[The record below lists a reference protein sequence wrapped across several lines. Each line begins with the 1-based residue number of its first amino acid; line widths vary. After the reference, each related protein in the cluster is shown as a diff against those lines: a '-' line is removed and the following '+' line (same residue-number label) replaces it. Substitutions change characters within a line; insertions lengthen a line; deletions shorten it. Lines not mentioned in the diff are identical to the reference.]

1 MADNDVSSGFIHVDT
16 QSGELSFSN
25 LSEIYVSFS
34 GYARLFRCQRYN
46 RLHILKALKPS
57 YIGNP
62 FYEQAL
68 RKEFDIGYQLEHP
81 HICRAL
87 GWETLPE
94 LGHCIVLEYIDGAT
108 LRELMAQGRLTAAL
122 ARKLIAELCDAL
134 NYLHGKQVVHRDLKP
149 ENILVTHNGSNI
161 KLIDF
166 GLSDSDDYEVLKMPA
181 GTRYYLAPE
190 ALKPGQLPDLRADIY
205 SLGILTGEMAELLK
219 DKKLAALSRKCTRR
233 KPEDRYPSAP
243 EVVKALHRMDSAR
256 QLYQRIAA
264 ACAGL
269 LLLTGGYLL
278 WKTGTGSDSVTSL
291 PVYGNYALP
300 EPCWRYWEE
309 DTVSAGRQE
318 VLDEA
323 FPLPVQRQSAM
334 YTRYKDLTLRQ

>member
-1 MADNDVSSGFIHVDT
+1 M
-16 QSGELSFSN
+16 E
-25 LSEIYVSFS
+25 
-34 GYARLFRCQRYN
+34 
-46 RLHILKALKPS
+46 
-57 YIGNP
+57 
-62 FYEQAL
+62 
-68 RKEFDIGYQLEHP
+68 
-81 HICRAL
+81 
-87 GWETLPE
+87 ETLKKIE
-94 LGHCIVLEYIDGAT
+94 TVLET
-108 LRELMAQGRLTAAL
+108 
-122 ARKLIAELCDAL
+122 
-134 NYLHGKQVVHRDLKP
+134 QVRP
-149 ENILVTHNGSNI
+149 S
-161 KLIDF
+161 
-166 GLSDSDDYEVLKMPA
+166 
-181 GTRYYLAPE
+181 
-190 ALKPGQLPDLRADIY
+190 LRAHGGEIAIDH
-205 SLGILTGEMAELLK
+205 LEDGILYVKLLGQC
-219 DKKLAALSRKCTRR
+219 AGC
-233 KPEDRYPSAP
+233 PSADLTNETIVEA

-278 WKTGTGSDSVTSL
+278 WKTGTGPDSVTSL